1 MHSVGMNVAR
11 NLRDTRLTVARP
23 QVRQAQVRQ
32 AQIREN
38 QPQEDQP
45 WEDRPRARFV
55 RLSQL
60 RKLSAC
66 EQVAAVCYRKRGA
79 SPEFLLVRTRGGG
92 RWTFPKGGAEPGLTH
107 AQAAALEAF
116 EEAGVH
122 GRIEEASFARYVRRP
137 RSGSSAKGSDEKER
151 AVEAHLC
158 EVLRLSP
165 PVESKRDR
173 TWFSVEEAR
182 RRLREGR
189 KSSEGA
195 ALVRVVDKAVAR
207 IQGQR
212 GKSGMVE
219 GGVQYED
226 KDRSEW
232 DGLRKDA
239 LQKVR
244 FDFAEA
250 YGRWEEPA
258 LALRIRRQLV
268 GTRRLAA
275 PMVDARGGEL
285 LRGEVL
291 PFEPARE
298 RKIKALR
305 AAANLRG

>member
-11 NLRDTRLTVARP
+11 NLRDKGLTVARP
-23 QVRQAQVRQ
+23 QVRQAQ
-32 AQIREN
+32 IREN
-38 QPQEDQP
+38 Q
-45 WEDRPRARFV
+45 PRARFV

-79 SPEFLLVRTRGGG
+79 SLEFLLVRTRGGG

-122 GRIEEASFARYVRRP
+122 GRIEESSFARYVRRT
-137 RSGSSAKGSDEKER
+137 RSGSSAKGADEKER

-173 TWFSVEEAR
+173 TWFSVEKAR

-219 GGVQYED
+219 GGVQYEN

-232 DGLRKDA
+232 DRLPKEALR
-239 LQKVR
+239 KVR
-244 FDFAEA
+244 FDFAGA
-250 YGRWEEPA
+250 YGRRTEEPA
-258 LALRIRRQLV
+258 FALRIPRQLV
-268 GTRRLAA
+268 GTRRLGA
-275 PMVDARGGEL
+275 PVVDAQGGEF

-291 PFEPARE
+291 QFEPARD

-305 AAANLRG
+305 AGANLRG

>member
-11 NLRDTRLTVARP
+11 NLRDTRLTVVRP
-23 QVRQAQVRQ
+23 QVRQ

-38 QPQEDQP
+38 QAGENQ
-45 WEDRPRARFV
+45 PRARFV

-79 SPEFLLVRTRGGG
+79 SLEFLLVRTRGGR

-122 GRIEEASFARYVRRP
+122 GRIEEASFARYVRRT
-137 RSGSSAKGSDEKER
+137 RSGSSRKGSDEKER

-173 TWFSVEEAR
+173 TWFSVEETR
-182 RRLREGR
+182 QRLREGR

-195 ALVRVVDKAVAR
+195 AFVRVVDKAVAR

-212 GKSGMVE
+212 GKSGRVE

-232 DGLRKDA
+232 DGFPKDA
-239 LQKVR
+239 LRKVR

-250 YGRWEEPA
+250 YGRTEEPA
-258 LALRIRRQLV
+258 FAQRIRRQLV
-268 GTRRLAA
+268 GTQRLAV
-275 PMVDARGGEL
+275 PMVDAQGCEL

-291 PFEPARE
+291 QFEPARE

-305 AAANLRG
+305 AGANLRG